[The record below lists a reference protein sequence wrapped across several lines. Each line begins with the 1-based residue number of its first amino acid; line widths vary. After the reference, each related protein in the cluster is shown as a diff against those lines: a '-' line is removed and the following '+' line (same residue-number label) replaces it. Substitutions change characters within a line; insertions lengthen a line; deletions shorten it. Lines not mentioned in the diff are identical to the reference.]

1 MSYNSHERRSTGV
14 DTALVIRFIAT
25 SFIYL
30 FAGLIFLTLNLAG
43 IMDLNRDAIF
53 ILWLF
58 GFVAMIV
65 FGLSYMFAS
74 GLARSSAFINSTVS
88 KEYILLNIGVVAFF
102 TGFSGSVSQLVGK
115 PLAITGLIAIMISVA
130 LHLANIILISRPKK
144 TPTVR
149 EKGFGDD
156 Y

>member
-1 MSYNSHERRSTGV
+1 MAYYPHERRSPGV

-30 FAGLIFLTLNLAG
+30 FAGLVFLTLSIAG
-43 IMDLNRDAIF
+43 IMNLTRDAIF

-74 GLARSSAFINSTVS
+74 GLTRSSAFINSTVS

-102 TGFSGSVSQLVGK
+102 TGFSGSVSLSVGK

-130 LHLANIILISRPKK
+130 FHLVNMILISRPKK
-144 TPTVR
+144 TPTVKK
-149 EKGFGDD
+149 KGYGDD

>member
-1 MSYNSHERRSTGV
+1 MGVFFGLDINIILARCNATEIIIAMSP
-14 DTALVIRFIAT
+14 VIA
-25 SFIYL
+25 S
-30 FAGLIFLTLNLAG
+30 
-43 IMDLNRDAIF
+43 
-53 ILWLF
+53 
-58 GFVAMIV
+58 
-65 FGLSYMFAS
+65 GLSYMFAS

-88 KEYILLNIGVVAFF
+88 KEYILLNFGVVAFF
-102 TGFSGSVSQLVGK
+102 IGFFGSVSQLVGK

-144 TPTVR
+144 TPTAR